1 MNKLTDLEICKKIAE
16 IEGVELFNSYSII
29 FDKKLLINMYM
40 DKGVKW
46 HHAAESEKCFF
57 TKVYSIPSQYHKAVY
72 NPLTDDALCFKF
84 CYEDEI
90 TVNKCVEVINGELV
104 WNGKYYA
111 RHPKN
116 GNFGSVADT
125 PNKAVCL
132 EIIEAHKNDEQ

>member
-1 MNKLTDLEICKKIAE
+1 MNKLTDLEICKRIAE
-16 IEGVELFNSYSII
+16 I
-29 FDKKLLINMYM
+29 D
-40 DKGVKW
+40 GVKVRDIGGVICILE
-46 HHAAESEKCFF
+46 ATGSSLMK
-57 TKVYSIPSQYHKAVY
+57 TPTTRY

-116 GNFGSVADT
+116 ENFGSVADT

-132 EIIEAHKNDEQ
+132 EKIEAHKE